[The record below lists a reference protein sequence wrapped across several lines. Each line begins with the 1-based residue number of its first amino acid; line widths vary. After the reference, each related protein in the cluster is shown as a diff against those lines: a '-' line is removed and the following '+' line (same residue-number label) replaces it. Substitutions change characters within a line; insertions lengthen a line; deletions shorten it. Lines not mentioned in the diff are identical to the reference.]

1 MAVTGTAIVADGL
14 RKSFGGVHAV
24 NGVSLEVPTG
34 TVFGLL
40 GVNDAGKTTIV
51 RTLTTVL
58 KPDAGHGIVN
68 GLDVVEHAQSPRR
81 SIGLAGQYAA
91 VDENLTGRARQGPIR
106 VVCADALISARRW
119 SRILPCC
126 SSTSRRR
133 VSIRPAVLRCET
145 SSKAS
150 SPMARPSC

>member
-1 MAVTGTAIVADGL
+1 MAVTDTAIVADGL
-14 RKSFGGVHAV
+14 RKSFGDVHAV

-51 RTLTTVL
+51 RMLTTVL

-68 GLDVVEHAQSPRR
+68 GLDVVEHAQSVRR
-81 SIGLAGQYAA
+81 SIGLARQYAA
-91 VDENLTGRARQGPIR
+91 VDENLTGRARQGPI
-106 VVCADALISARRW
+106 SGGM
-119 SRILPCC
+119 
-126 SSTSRRR
+126 RRR
-133 VSIRPAVLRCET
+133 PDLGAALVAHPPVLFLDEPTTGLDPASRLALWDVV
-145 SSKAS
+145 KAS